1 MLCSPEGRDCIEE
14 ANNYENTV
22 GCENS
27 CEGIYADV
35 CKLEEEINNSD
46 YETMIAK
53 YREYKRKAVM
63 NIGFNGSNYKTAFGG
78 CFGINV

>member
-1 MLCSPEGRDCIEE
+1 MDEKI
-14 ANNYENTV
+14 
-22 GCENS
+22 ENS
-27 CEGIYADV
+27 R
-35 CKLEEEINNSD
+35 
-46 YETMIAK
+46 YEAMVAK